1 MNKIVINISMII
13 FLVTLFSG
21 CVASID
27 TAIGKYNKVA
37 PKINLGD
44 SKEKVLSLLLPTQEG
59 LDPEYA
65 KLPEKYLKDGKRY
78 EIYYMRSLRQA
89 DGFTTDD
96 EFTPYMF
103 INNKLESIGWTG
115 IGGASGKGIKR

>member
-1 MNKIVINISMII
+1 MTKQILKLAIVGLITISFI
-13 FLVTLFSG
+13 G

-27 TAIGKYNKVA
+27 KAIGKYNKVA

-44 SKEKVLSLLLPTQEG
+44 SKTKVLAILLPTQEG
-59 LDPEYA
+59 LDPEYG
-65 KLPEKYLKDGKRY
+65 KLPEKYKKDNKVY

-89 DGFTTDD
+89 DGYTTDD

-103 INNKLESIGWTG
+103 VDNKLESIGWSG
-115 IGGASGKGIKR
+115 IGGSSGKGAKR

>member
-1 MNKIVINISMII
+1 MTKQILKLATVGLIAIS
-13 FLVTLFSG
+13 FSG

-44 SKEKVLSLLLPTQEG
+44 SKTKVLAILLPTQEG
-59 LDPEYA
+59 LDPEYG
-65 KLPEKYLKDGKRY
+65 KLPEKYKKDNKIY

-89 DGFTTDD
+89 DGYTTDD
-96 EFTPYMF
+96 EFTPYLF
-103 INNKLESIGWTG
+103 IDSQLESIGWSG